1 MLSERPVRRDVAM
14 TGEVTLRG
22 KVLEIG
28 GVKEKVLAAYRAG
41 LRQVIMPKCN
51 EKDLRD
57 VPDEVRE
64 HMAFTFARRWTRSSG
79 SRCSRRRRRS
89 SPTARERVRG
99 AGRPRR
105 RWSRSSARA
114 ERRSAGAPLRSPIV
128 TAQLL
133 PPPDEAAKRAQ
144 LARMKRRATGLL
156 ILASAVFVAAGL
168 LGRAYPWLDPV
179 RAMAEAAMVGGLAD
193 WFAVTALFRHP
204 LGIPIPHTAIIAAR
218 KDQIGRSLGNF
229 VQRHFLSRDVLA
241 EKLAHAKVAE
251 HLATWLS
258 EPANAREVARHAAS
272 AVAGGVRVLK
282 DEDVQALIDGVLRE
296 RIRRTAVAPLAG
308 KMLALITEG
317 GRHQELLD
325 EAIALIARAV
335 HDNQDAIRE
344 RIEKESPWWIPNA
357 VDDKIHEKI
366 VKAVDRTLQEV
377 RADKTHP
384 LRNRFDFAL
393 EGFIA
398 KLNGSPE
405 MQARAESLKLELLD
419 DAAVRRFST
428 AVWEEAKTALYR
440 YAERPE
446 AFEPGAIER
455 GLIAFGETAG
465 SDPVLQAKLDG
476 YVADIAL
483 GIVERYQGEVAALIA
498 QTVAGWDPD
507 ATSQRIEL
515 AIGKDLQFIRI
526 NGTLVGGL
534 AGLAIYYIAKLF

>member
-1 MLSERPVRRDVAM
+1 
-14 TGEVTLRG
+14 
-22 KVLEIG
+22 
-28 GVKEKVLAAYRAG
+28 
-41 LRQVIMPKCN
+41 
-51 EKDLRD
+51 
-57 VPDEVRE
+57 VPL
-64 HMAFTFARRWTRSSG
+64 G
-79 SRCSRRRRRS
+79 
-89 SPTARERVRG
+89 
-99 AGRPRR
+99 
-105 RWSRSSARA
+105 
-114 ERRSAGAPLRSPIV
+114 
-128 TAQLL
+128 
-133 PPPDEAAKRAQ
+133 PPPDEATKRAQ

-156 ILASAVFVAAGL
+156 VVASAIFVAAAAFGH
-168 LGRAYPWLDPV
+168 AYPWLDPI

-204 LGIPIPHTAIIAAR
+204 MGIPIPHTAIIAAR

-229 VQRHFLSRDVLA
+229 VQRHFLSREVLA

-272 AVAGGVRVLK
+272 AVAGGVRVLR

-296 RIRRTAVAPLAG
+296 RIRKTQVAPLAG
-308 KMLALITEG
+308 KLLAMITEG

-325 EAIALIARAV
+325 EAIALVARAV

-344 RIEKESPWWIPNA
+344 RIERESPWWIPGA
-357 VDDKIHEKI
+357 VDNKIHEKI
-366 VKAVDRTLQEV
+366 VSGVDRTLQEM
-377 RADKTHP
+377 REDKFHP
-384 LRNRFDFAL
+384 LRRRFDTAL
-393 EGFIA
+393 DGFIA
-398 KLNGSPE
+398 KLNGSPDV
-405 MQARAESLKLELLD
+405 QARAESLKLELLD

-428 AVWEEAKTALYR
+428 AVWEEAKAALYR

>member
-1 MLSERPVRRDVAM
+1 M
-14 TGEVTLRG
+14 
-22 KVLEIG
+22 
-28 GVKEKVLAAYRAG
+28 
-41 LRQVIMPKCN
+41 
-51 EKDLRD
+51 
-57 VPDEVRE
+57 
-64 HMAFTFARRWTRSSG
+64 
-79 SRCSRRRRRS
+79 
-89 SPTARERVRG
+89 
-99 AGRPRR
+99 
-105 RWSRSSARA
+105 
-114 ERRSAGAPLRSPIV
+114 
-128 TAQLL
+128 AQLL
-133 PPPDEAAKRAQ
+133 PPPDEATKRAQ

-156 ILASAVFVAAGL
+156 LAATAVFFAAAA
-168 LGRAYPWLDPV
+168 LGRAHPWLDPI

-229 VQRHFLSRDVLA
+229 VQRHFLSREVLA

-258 EPANAREVARHAAS
+258 EPANAREVARHAAA

-282 DEDVQALIDGVLRE
+282 DEDVQSLIDGVIRE
-296 RIRRTAVAPLAG
+296 RIRRTQVAPLAG
-308 KMLALITEG
+308 KMLAMITEG

-325 EAIALIARAV
+325 EAIALIARTV

-357 VDDKIHEKI
+357 VDDKIHTKI
-366 VKAVDRTLQEV
+366 VAAVDRTLQEV
-377 RADKTHP
+377 RADKAHP

-393 EGFIA
+393 EGFIK

-405 MQARAESLKLELLD
+405 MQERAESLKLELLD

-428 AVWEEAKTALYR
+428 AVWDEAKAALYR

-455 GLIAFGETAG
+455 GLIAFAETAG
-465 SDPVLQAKLDG
+465 TDPVLQAKLDG

-498 QTVAGWDPD
+498 QTVAAWDPD

-515 AIGKDLQFIRI
+515 AIGKDLQYIRI
-526 NGTLVGGL
+526 NGTIVGGL
-534 AGLAIYYIAKLF
+534 AGLGIYYIAKLF

>member
-1 MLSERPVRRDVAM
+1 
-14 TGEVTLRG
+14 
-22 KVLEIG
+22 
-28 GVKEKVLAAYRAG
+28 
-41 LRQVIMPKCN
+41 
-51 EKDLRD
+51 
-57 VPDEVRE
+57 
-64 HMAFTFARRWTRSSG
+64 
-79 SRCSRRRRRS
+79 
-89 SPTARERVRG
+89 
-99 AGRPRR
+99 
-105 RWSRSSARA
+105 
-114 ERRSAGAPLRSPIV
+114 
-128 TAQLL
+128 
-133 PPPDEAAKRAQ
+133 
-144 LARMKRRATGLL
+144 MKRRATGLL
-156 ILASAVFVAAGL
+156 VVASAIFVAAAAFGH
-168 LGRAYPWLDPV
+168 AYPWLDPI

-204 LGIPIPHTAIIAAR
+204 MGIPIPHTAIIAAR

-229 VQRHFLSRDVLA
+229 VQRHFLSREVLA

-272 AVAGGVRVLK
+272 AVAGGVRVLR

-296 RIRRTAVAPLAG
+296 RIRKTQVAPLAG
-308 KMLALITEG
+308 KLLAMITEG

-325 EAIALIARAV
+325 EAIALVARAV

-344 RIEKESPWWIPNA
+344 RIERESPWWIPGA
-357 VDDKIHEKI
+357 VDNKIHEKI
-366 VKAVDRTLQEV
+366 VSGVDRTLQEM
-377 RADKTHP
+377 REDKFHP
-384 LRNRFDFAL
+384 LRRRFDTAL
-393 EGFIA
+393 DGFIA
-398 KLNGSPE
+398 KLNGSPDV
-405 MQARAESLKLELLD
+405 QARAESLKLELLD

-428 AVWEEAKTALYR
+428 AVWEEAKAALYR

>member
-1 MLSERPVRRDVAM
+1 
-14 TGEVTLRG
+14 
-22 KVLEIG
+22 
-28 GVKEKVLAAYRAG
+28 
-41 LRQVIMPKCN
+41 MP
-51 EKDLRD
+51 L
-57 VPDEVRE
+57 
-64 HMAFTFARRWTRSSG
+64 G
-79 SRCSRRRRRS
+79 
-89 SPTARERVRG
+89 
-99 AGRPRR
+99 
-105 RWSRSSARA
+105 
-114 ERRSAGAPLRSPIV
+114 
-128 TAQLL
+128 
-133 PPPDEAAKRAQ
+133 PPPDEATKRAQ

-156 ILASAVFVAAGL
+156 VVASAIFVAAAAFGH
-168 LGRAYPWLDPV
+168 AYPWLDPI

-204 LGIPIPHTAIIAAR
+204 MGIPIPHTAIIAAR

-229 VQRHFLSRDVLA
+229 VQRHFLSREVLA

-272 AVAGGVRVLK
+272 AVAGGVRVLR

-296 RIRRTAVAPLAG
+296 RIRKTQVAPLAG
-308 KMLALITEG
+308 KLLAMITEG

-325 EAIALIARAV
+325 EAIALVARAV

-344 RIEKESPWWIPNA
+344 RIERESPWWIPGA
-357 VDDKIHEKI
+357 VDNKIHEKI
-366 VKAVDRTLQEV
+366 VSGVDRTLQEM
-377 RADKTHP
+377 REDKFHP
-384 LRNRFDFAL
+384 LRRRFDTAL
-393 EGFIA
+393 DGFIA
-398 KLNGSPE
+398 KLNGSPDV
-405 MQARAESLKLELLD
+405 QARAESLKLELLD

-428 AVWEEAKTALYR
+428 AVWEEAKAALYR